1 MIKSLIKATNEVRV
15 ETEEDADNFHK
26 ELQEEADRIGCTL
39 STFTKTL
46 KQKKLKGE
54 IMEEYYQIKYTFV
67 FNELKEPETY
77 LSNIEYNMINQ
88 VTETTQEDV
97 PW

>member
-15 ETEEDADNFHK
+15 ETESDADEFHK
-26 ELQEEADRIGCTL
+26 QLQKEAEEIGCIL

-46 KQKKLKGE
+46 RQKKSKGE
-54 IMEEYYQIKYTFV
+54 VIEEYYQIKYTYV
-67 FNELKEPETY
+67 FNDIKEPYTY
-77 LSNIEYNMINQ
+77 LDNIQYNMRDNSMG
-88 VTETTQEDV
+88 EDV

>member
-1 MIKSLIKATNEVRV
+1 MLKSLIKTTNEVRV

-26 ELQEEADRIGCTL
+26 ELQQEAEKIGCIL

-46 KQKKLKGE
+46 RQKKSKGE
-54 IMEEYYQIKYTFV
+54 VMEEYYQIKYTYV
-67 FNELKEPETY
+67 FNDIKDPVSY
-77 LSNIEYNMINQ
+77 LNNIEYHMKN
-88 VTETTQEDV
+88 EGDV

>member
-26 ELQEEADRIGCTL
+26 ELQKEAEQIGCIL

-46 KQKKLKGE
+46 RQKKSKGE
-54 IMEEYYQIKYTFV
+54 VIDEYYQIKYTYV
-67 FNELKEPETY
+67 FNDIKEPCTY
-77 LSNIEYNMINQ
+77 LKNIQYN
-88 VTETTQEDV
+88 TTNSMEESDL

>member
-15 ETEEDADNFHK
+15 ETEDDADNFHK
-26 ELQEEADRIGCTL
+26 ELQKEAEQIGCVL

-46 KQKKLKGE
+46 RQKKSKGE
-54 IMEEYYQIKYTFV
+54 VVDEYYQIKYTYV
-67 FNELKEPETY
+67 FNDIKEPCSY
-77 LSNIEYNMINQ
+77 LKNINYNMTNS
-88 VTETTQEDV
+88 TKEDDI

>member
-15 ETEEDADNFHK
+15 ETESDADEFHK
-26 ELQEEADRIGCTL
+26 QLQKEAEENNCIL

-46 KQKKLKGE
+46 RQKKSKGE
-54 IMEEYYQIKYTFV
+54 VIEEYYQIKYTYV
-67 FNELKEPETY
+67 FNDIKEPESY
-77 LSNIEYNMINQ
+77 LLNINYNMTNSP
-88 VTETTQEDV
+88 TNKEEV

>member
-1 MIKSLIKATNEVRV
+1 MLKSLIKATNEVRV

-26 ELQEEADRIGCTL
+26 ELQKEAERIGCVL

-46 KQKKLKGE
+46 RQRKSKGE
-54 IMEEYYQIKYTFV
+54 VMEEYYQIKYTYV
-67 FNELKEPETY
+67 FNDIKEPYSY
-77 LSNIEYNMINQ
+77 LKNIDYNMTNS
-88 VTETTQEDV
+88 TKEDDV

>member
-15 ETEEDADNFHK
+15 ETEEDADNFHR
-26 ELQEEADRIGCTL
+26 ELQKEAEEIGCIL

-46 KQKKLKGE
+46 RQKKSKGE
-54 IMEEYYQIKYTFV
+54 IIDEYYQIKYTYV
-67 FNELKEPETY
+67 FNDIKEPYTY
-77 LSNIEYNMINQ
+77 LKNIQYNMVNSK
-88 VTETTQEDV
+88 EESDL

>member
-15 ETEEDADNFHK
+15 ETETDADQFHK
-26 ELQEEADRIGCTL
+26 ELQKEAEEIGCIL

-46 KQKKLKGE
+46 RQKKSKGE
-54 IMEEYYQIKYTFV
+54 VIEEYYQIKYTYV
-67 FNELKEPETY
+67 FNDIKEPNTF
-77 LSNIEYNMINQ
+77 LDNIQYNMVNSF
-88 VTETTQEDV
+88 TKEET

>member
-26 ELQEEADRIGCTL
+26 ELQKEAEQLGCIL

-46 KQKKLKGE
+46 RQKKSKGE
-54 IMEEYYQIKYTFV
+54 VIDEYYQIKYTYV
-67 FNELKEPETY
+67 FNDIKEPYTY
-77 LSNIEYNMINQ
+77 LKNIQYN
-88 VTETTQEDV
+88 TTSSMEESDL

>member
-26 ELQEEADRIGCTL
+26 ELQKEAEQIGCIL

-46 KQKKLKGE
+46 RQKKSKGE
-54 IMEEYYQIKYTFV
+54 VIDEYYQIKYTYV
-67 FNELKEPETY
+67 FNDIKEPYTY
-77 LSNIEYNMINQ
+77 LKNIQYNMVNSK
-88 VTETTQEDV
+88 EESDL

>member
-1 MIKSLIKATNEVRV
+1 MLKSLIKATNEVRV

-26 ELQEEADRIGCTL
+26 ELQQEAEKIGCIL

-46 KQKKLKGE
+46 RQKKSKGE
-54 IMEEYYQIKYTFV
+54 VMEEYYQIKYTYV
-67 FNELKEPETY
+67 FNDIKDPISY
-77 LSNIEYNMINQ
+77 LDNIEYHMKN
-88 VTETTQEDV
+88 ESDV